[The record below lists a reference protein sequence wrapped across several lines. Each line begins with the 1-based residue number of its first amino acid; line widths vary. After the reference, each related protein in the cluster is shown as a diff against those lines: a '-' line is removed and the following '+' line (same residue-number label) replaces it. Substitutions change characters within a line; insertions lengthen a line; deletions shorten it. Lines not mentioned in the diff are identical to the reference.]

1 MPIGV
6 IINSL
11 AVAVGAIIGALLGK
25 KLPQNLRTT
34 LPILFGFI
42 SMSMGILAIIKVQT
56 LPAVVLS
63 VILGTAVGEL
73 MNIEKSIATAIEKI
87 KTPLEKIMGKSN
99 HQKDE
104 FSMEKFISIAVLFC
118 ASGTGIYGALH
129 AGITGD
135 HSILITKAFLDF
147 FTSMIFSTSL
157 GFLVVFLCVP
167 QFFILL
173 TLYFMAVVVIPL
185 TNPTI
190 IADFTA
196 CGGILMLATG
206 FRINEMKSV
215 PIANMIPAMVL
226 VMPLSYLWNLLNF
239 Y

>member
-1 MPIGV
+1 MPIGI

-11 AVAVGAIIGALLGK
+11 AVAIGAIIGALAGK

-42 SMSMGILAIIKVQT
+42 SMSMGILAIIKIQT

-63 VILGTAVGEL
+63 VILGTVMGEL
-73 MNIEKSIATAIEKI
+73 MSIEKVIASVIEKI
-87 KTPLEKIMGKSN
+87 KVPMEKIMGKSDQ
-99 HQKDE
+99 QKDD

-135 HSILITKAFLDF
+135 HTILITKAFLDL
-147 FTSMIFSTSL
+147 FTAMIFSASL
-157 GFLVVFLCVP
+157 GFLVAFLCVP

-173 TLYFMAVVVIPL
+173 TLYFMAVVVMPL

-206 FRINEMKSV
+206 FRINEIKSI
-215 PIANMIPAMVL
+215 PIANMLPAMVL
-226 VMPLSYLWNLLNF
+226 VMPLSYLWNHVNF

>member
-1 MPIGV
+1 MPIGAIV
-6 IINSL
+6 NSL
-11 AVAVGAIIGALLGK
+11 AVAAGAITGALIGK
-25 KLPQNLRTT
+25 RLPQGLRTT

-42 SMSMGILAIIKVQT
+42 SMSIGILAIIKIQT

-63 VILGTAVGEL
+63 VILGTAAGEL
-73 MNIEKSIATAIEKI
+73 MSIEKRITTAIEKI
-87 KTPLEKIMGKSN
+87 KGPIEMIIYRGK

-135 HSILITKAFLDF
+135 HSILISKAFLDL
-147 FTSMIFSTSL
+147 FTSMIFSASL
-157 GFLVVFLCVP
+157 GFSVAFLSIP
-167 QFFILL
+167 QLLILL
-173 TLYFMAVVVIPL
+173 ALYYMAVVIMPL

-196 CGGILMLATG
+196 CGGILMLAAG
-206 FRINEMKSV
+206 FRINEIKSI
-215 PIANMIPAMVL
+215 PIANMLPAMVL
-226 VMPLSYLWNLLNF
+226 IMPLSYLWNYLNLF
-239 Y
+239 

>member
-6 IINSL
+6 IVNSL
-11 AVAVGAIIGALLGK
+11 AVAVGAIIGALVGK
-25 KLPQNLRTT
+25 KLPQNLRNT

-73 MNIEKSIATAIEKI
+73 MSIEKSIATAIEKI
-87 KTPLEKIMGKSN
+87 KVPMEKIMGNGN
-99 HQKDE
+99 HKKDE

-135 HSILITKAFLDF
+135 HSILITKSLLDF
-147 FTSMIFSTSL
+147 FTSMIFSASL

-173 TLYFMAVVVIPL
+173 TLYLMAVVVMPL

-215 PIANMIPAMVL
+215 PIANMLPAMVL
-226 VMPLSYLWNLLNF
+226 VIPLSYLWNYLNL